1 MSSEGLRSTHPA
13 PGSTGRGWPRI
24 VDFSTHFSGPM
35 ASRALVHLGADVV
48 KVENPRGGDGN
59 RQVGNPF
66 AGTSDVHHALNAGTR
81 SIALDRR
88 SETWPLVVDALTK
101 WADVVIVGA
110 RPEDARKRGL
120 DAETLLAVDPGL
132 VYCSVTGY
140 GDDGPW
146 SALPAHGLQP
156 DVMAGL
162 VEVEWHDGM
171 PRVPASYQAH
181 GTALAGLWAAL
192 GIQAALLRRLRGEPG
207 QVVSVS
213 IWEAA
218 LAWMWREAQAGLND
232 LPSRPA
238 FQAMGSRYRMYVC
251 SDGRVLL
258 VCPIERKYWERFVDI
273 VGLPES
279 YRTTGSWERGAD
291 YGAGRDDETAV
302 IAASLATRPAHEWE
316 ALFAGA
322 GVPAAMVRTVRE
334 AVDTDHARHLG
345 VSTTLALPRGSYVL
359 PLSPVAVVP
368 VEGAHPGTEA
378 MARRRRERGA
388 GLTAAPELGADTA
401 GVLTELGLHDLAAEL
416 AAAQSHRAN

>member
-1 MSSEGLRSTHPA
+1 MMSKPDSLTERPNASGP
-13 PGSTGRGWPRI
+13 GWPRV
-24 VDFSTHFSGPM
+24 VDLSTHFSGPM

-88 SETWPLVVDALTK
+88 SAAWPAAVTALAR
-101 WADVVIVGA
+101 WADVVIVGV
-110 RPEDARKRGL
+110 RPEDARKRGV
-120 DAETLLAVDPGL
+120 DAETLLATNPDL

-146 SALPAHGLQP
+146 SGMPAHGLQP

-207 QVVSVS
+207 QVVTVS

-218 LAWMWREAQAGLND
+218 LSWMWREAQAGLND
-232 LPSRPA
+232 LPSRPS
-238 FQAMGSRYRMYVC
+238 FQAMGSRYRMYAC

-258 VCPIERKYWERFVDI
+258 ICPIERKYWERFVDI
-273 VGLPES
+273 VGLPEP
-279 YRTTGSWERGAD
+279 YRTVGSWERGAD
-291 YGAGRDDETAV
+291 YGAGRDDETTA
-302 IAASLATRPAHEWE
+302 IAAALGTRPAHEWE
-316 ALFAGA
+316 KLFAA
-322 GVPAAMVRTVRE
+322 EGVPAAMVRTVRE
-334 AVDTDHARHLG
+334 AVGTDHARHLG
-345 VSTTLALPRGSYVL
+345 VSVPVELPGTSYTV

-368 VEGAHPGTEA
+368 VHGTYPGSEE
-378 MARRRRERGA
+378 MAVRRRERGA
-388 GLTAAPELGADTA
+388 GLTAAPELGADTVD
-401 GVLTELGLHDLAAEL
+401 VLADLGLHDLATEL
-416 AAAQSHRAN
+416 ATTQT

>member
-1 MSSEGLRSTHPA
+1 MSKSDSLKGNQADL
-13 PGSTGRGWPRI
+13 GRGWPRI

-35 ASRALVHLGADVV
+35 ASRALVQFGADVV

-59 RQVGNPF
+59 RQIGNSF
-66 AGTSDVHHALNAGTR
+66 GTTSDVHHALNAGTR
-81 SIALDRR
+81 SVALDAR
-88 SETWPLVVDALTK
+88 SAAWPLAVDALAR

-110 RPEDARKRGL
+110 RPEDARKRGV
-120 DAETLLAVDPGL
+120 DVETLLAVNPGL

-146 SALPAHGLQP
+146 SGMPAHGLQP

-181 GTALAGLWAAL
+181 GTALAGIWAAL
-192 GIQAALLRRLRGEPG
+192 GIQAALLRRLRGGSG
-207 QVVSVS
+207 QVVTLS

-218 LAWMWREAQAGLND
+218 LSWMWREAQAGLND
-232 LPSRPA
+232 LPSRPD
-238 FQAMGSRYRMYVC
+238 FQAMGSRYRMYAC

-279 YRTTGSWERGAD
+279 YRATGSWERGAD
-291 YGAGRDDETAV
+291 YGADRDDETAV
-302 IAASLATRPAHEWE
+302 VAQALVARPAHEWE
-316 ALFAGA
+316 ALFATA

-334 AVDTDHARHLG
+334 AVGTGHARHLG
-345 VSTTLALPRGSYVL
+345 VSTRVVLAEGTYTA
-359 PLSPVAVVP
+359 PLTPVAVVP
-368 VEGAHPGTEA
+368 VDGGYPGVEV
-378 MARRRRERGA
+378 MARRRRERGI
-388 GLTAAPELGADTA
+388 GLAAAPELGADTA
-401 GVLTELGLHDLAAEL
+401 GVLAELGLHDLVVEPETVPA
-416 AAAQSHRAN
+416 HRAD

>member
-1 MSSEGLRSTHPA
+1 MHFDPIEL
-13 PGSTGRGWPRI
+13 PGRDTRGTERGWPRV

-35 ASRALVHLGADVV
+35 ASRALVNFGADVV

-66 AGTSDVHHALNAGTR
+66 AGTSDVHHALNTGTR

-88 SETWPLVVDALTK
+88 SETWPLAVEALAR

-110 RPEDARKRGL
+110 RPEDARTRGV
-120 DAETLLAVDPGL
+120 DAETLLAINPEL
-132 VYCSVTGY
+132 VHCSVTGY

-146 SALPAHGLQP
+146 AGMPAHGLQP

-181 GTALAGLWAAL
+181 GTALAGIWAAL
-192 GIQAALLRRLRGEPG
+192 GIQAALLRRLRGQSG
-207 QVVSVS
+207 QVVTAS

-218 LAWMWREAQAGLND
+218 LSWMWREAQAGLND

-238 FQAMGSRYRMYVC
+238 FHAMGSRYRMYAC

-273 VGLPES
+273 VGLPLS
-279 YRTTGSWERGAD
+279 YRDSGSWERGAD

-302 IAASLATRPAHEWE
+302 IARALATRPAHEWE
-316 ALFAGA
+316 ELFTAE

-334 AVDTDHARHLG
+334 AVTTDHARHLG
-345 VSTTLALPRGSYVL
+345 VSAPVALDEGAYLVPL
-359 PLSPVAVVP
+359 PPVAVVP
-368 VEGAHPGTEA
+368 VTGGHPGTAEMA
-378 MARRRRERGA
+378 ARRRNRGA
-388 GLTAAPELGADTA
+388 ALTAAPRLGADTA
-401 GVLTELGLHDLAAEL
+401 EVLADLGLRDPAAALATGKAAET
-416 AAAQSHRAN
+416 N

>member
-1 MSSEGLRSTHPA
+1 MVGQLDSSLSRSN
-13 PGSTGRGWPRI
+13 SSDRGWPRV

-88 SETWPLVVDALTK
+88 SAAWPTAVTALAR

-120 DAETLLAVDPGL
+120 DAETLLAANPDL

-146 SALPAHGLQP
+146 AGMPAHGLQP

-181 GTALAGLWAAL
+181 GTALAGIWAAL
-192 GIQAALLRRLRGEPG
+192 GIQAALLRRLRGESG
-207 QVVSVS
+207 QIVTVS

-218 LAWMWREAQAGLND
+218 LSWMWREAQAGLND
-232 LPSRPA
+232 LPSRPS
-238 FQAMGSRYRMYVC
+238 FQAMGSRYRMYAC
-251 SDGRVLL
+251 GDGRVLL

-279 YRTTGSWERGAD
+279 YRTVGSWERGAD

-302 IAASLATRPAHEWE
+302 IAAALGTRSADVWE
-316 ALFAGA
+316 QMFTDA

-334 AVDTDHARHLG
+334 AVATDHARHLG
-345 VSTTLALPRGSYVL
+345 VSVPVSLPDATYTV
-359 PLSPVAVVP
+359 PLTPVAVVP
-368 VEGAHPGTEA
+368 VDGAHPGSEE
-378 MARRRRERGA
+378 MAIRRRQRGA
-388 GLTAAPELGADTA
+388 GLTAAPELGADTVD
-401 GVLTELGLHDLAAEL
+401 VLIDLGLHDLATEL
-416 AAAQSHRAN
+416 TATHI

>member
-1 MSSEGLRSTHPA
+1 
-13 PGSTGRGWPRI
+13 
-24 VDFSTHFSGPM
+24 M

-48 KVENPRGGDGN
+48 KVENPVRGDGN

-66 AGTSDVHHALNAGTR
+66 ADASDVHHALNAGTR

-88 SETWPLVVDALTK
+88 SAAWPLVVDALAR

-110 RPEDARKRGL
+110 RPEDARKRGV
-120 DAETLLAVDPGL
+120 DAETLLGNNPGL

-146 SALPAHGLQP
+146 SQMPAHGLQP

-171 PRVPASYQAH
+171 PRVPSSYHAH
-181 GTALAGLWAAL
+181 GAALAGIWAAL

-207 QVVSVS
+207 QVVTVS
-213 IWEAA
+213 LWEAA
-218 LAWMWREAQAGLND
+218 LSWMWRETQAGLNN

-238 FQAMGSRYRMYVC
+238 FQAMGSRYRMYAC

-273 VGLPES
+273 VGLHES
-279 YRTTGSWERGAD
+279 YRKIGSWERGAD
-291 YGAGRDDETAV
+291 YGADRDDETIV
-302 IAASLATRPAHEWE
+302 VAAALATRPADEWE
-316 ALFAGA
+316 ELFAA
-322 GVPAAMVRTVRE
+322 SGVPAAMVRTVRE

-345 VSTTLALPRGSYVL
+345 VSNPVVLAEGIYTA
-359 PLSPVAVVP
+359 PLTPVAVVP
-368 VEGAHPGTEA
+368 VDGGYPGIET

-401 GVLTELGLHDLAAEL
+401 DVLDELGLQDLVAEL
-416 AAAQSHRAN
+416 ETAPAHRAN